1 MTVTLSSVQCPV
13 CRQMAE
19 VRAGGQWHGSLDE
32 MCSAAQA
39 QAEAACPYALGRH
52 RIRPGARKRKYRHAQ
67 VWLAEPVS

>member
-39 QAEAACPYALGRH
+39 QAEAACPYAL
-52 RIRPGARKRKYRHAQ
+52 KRKYRHAQ